1 MPWKT
6 RVLVVANRTLGS
18 RELLRALGGRA
29 ELGPVEF
36 KLLVPA
42 TPATSGDPHS
52 GREAAKRQMRE
63 AVELLAAEGLDAEGR
78 VGDPDPIVAVHE
90 VWDPAE
96 FDEVIVSTL
105 PTGASRWLALDL
117 PRRVGRITGAPVTHV
132 VAADPASRPEPA
144 VSAPPRH
151 ADWTAVL
158 TGRRP

>member
-18 RELLRALGGRA
+18 QELMRALHERA

-36 KLLVPA
+36 RLLVPA
-42 TPATSGDPHS
+42 TPATGSNPHS
-52 GREAAKRQMRE
+52 GREGAKRHMHE
-63 AVELLAAEGLDAEGR
+63 AVEQLAGEGLEAEGR

-132 VAADPASRPEPA
+132 VARDRAERAEPE
-144 VSAPPRH
+144 VSPPPRH

>member
-1 MPWKT
+1 MPWTT
-6 RVLVVANRTLGS
+6 RVLVVANRTAGS
-18 RELLRALGGRA
+18 DELIRALGERA
-29 ELGPVEF
+29 EMGPCEF

-42 TPATSGDPHS
+42 TQATAGDAHS
-52 GREAAKRQMRE
+52 GKQAAKEQMHQ
-63 AVELLAAEGLDAEGR
+63 AVERLRAAGLDVEGR

-96 FDEVIVSTL
+96 FDEIIVSTL

-117 PRRVGRITGAPVTHV
+117 PRRVGKITGAPVTHV
-132 VAADPASRPEPA
+132 VAREPASRGEPTTSPPPE
-144 VSAPPRH
+144 H

>member
-6 RVLVVANRTLGS
+6 RLLVVANRTLGS
-18 RELLRALGGRA
+18 PELMSALRERA

-36 KLLVPA
+36 RLLVPA
-42 TPATSGDPHS
+42 TPATGGDPSS
-52 GREAAKRQMRE
+52 GREAAKRQMHE
-63 AVELLAAEGLDAEGR
+63 AVERLTAEGLEAEGR

-90 VWDPAE
+90 VWDPTE

-117 PRRVGRITGAPVTHV
+117 PRRVGRITGAAVTHV
-132 VAADPASRPEPA
+132 VAQDPASRVEPEP
-144 VSAPPRH
+144 SPPPPH

>member
-18 RELLRALGGRA
+18 QELLQALRERA

-42 TPATSGDPHS
+42 TQATSDPHS
-52 GREAAKRQMRE
+52 GREGAKQQMHE
-63 AVELLAAEGLDAEGR
+63 AVEQLAAEGLEAEGR

-132 VAADPASRPEPA
+132 VAHEPESRPEPP
-144 VSAPPRH
+144 VSPPPRH

>member
-1 MPWKT
+1 VPWTT
-6 RVLVVANRTLGS
+6 RVLVVANRTAGSDELARSLG
-18 RELLRALGGRA
+18 ERA
-29 ELGPVEF
+29 ELGPCEF

-42 TPATSGDPHS
+42 TPAASDDPHS
-52 GREAAKRQMRE
+52 GKQAAKDQMRE
-63 AVELLAAEGLDAEGR
+63 AVEKLRAAGLDVEGR

-132 VAADPASRPEPA
+132 VAQDPAAQTEPPT
-144 VSAPPRH
+144 SAPPPH

>member
-1 MPWKT
+1 MPWTT
-6 RVLVVANRTLGS
+6 RVLVVANRTAGS
-18 RELLRALGGRA
+18 NELIQALQERA
-29 ELGPVEF
+29 ELGPCEF

-42 TPATSGDPHS
+42 TPAAAGDAHS
-52 GREAAKRQMRE
+52 GKQAAKEQMHG
-63 AVELLAAEGLDAEGR
+63 AVERLQSAGLDVEGR

-90 VWDPAE
+90 VWNPAE

-132 VAADPASRPEPA
+132 VAQAPSARPEPEP
-144 VSAPPRH
+144 SPPPQH

>member
-18 RELLRALGGRA
+18 EELSQALCERA

-42 TPATSGDPHS
+42 TPATAGEPTS
-52 GREAAKRQMRE
+52 GREAAKRQMHE
-63 AVELLAAEGLDAEGR
+63 AVEGLRADGLEAEGR

-90 VWDPAE
+90 VWDPGQ

-132 VAADPASRPEPA
+132 VAQDPRARVEPP
-144 VSAPPRH
+144 VTAPPRH
-151 ADWTAVL
+151 ADWTSVL

>member
-6 RVLVVANRTLGS
+6 RVLVVANRTSGS
-18 RELLRALGGRA
+18 EELLRALSERA

-42 TPATSGDPHS
+42 TPAISGDPDS
-52 GREAAKRQMRE
+52 GREGAKRQMSA
-63 AVELLAAEGLDAEGR
+63 AVERLVAAGLEAEGR

-90 VWDPAE
+90 VWDPGE

-132 VAADPASRPEPA
+132 VAQDPASRTEPP
-144 VSAPPRH
+144 VSPPPPH